1 MVENLEAS
9 WWLIAGYLILMLGIG
24 ILGRGKVTTI
34 EDMAVAGRRSG
45 VWLIAFSVAATW
57 INGTTLVGNSALGRD
72 FGLSSYWAGGSFLFV
87 TVWIGYYVV
96 PRLRETG
103 IITIPELFERF
114 FGPAYRLIAL
124 VLVILRDLGVT
135 AGTLGALTVVT
146 TALLDISAIESQA
159 LWLGVTVIYVFL
171 GGMWAVLVTD
181 SIQFVIIVAGTV
193 GLLFSGIGQ
202 LGGLSELGSR
212 VDPILLDL
220 SGRAGGL
227 QVLGW
232 IVIGIAVT
240 CGYQGIIQRGFA
252 ASSPET
258 ARKGFLYGGVLGI
271 LWYMVPPLIGLL
283 GLALHDSTV
292 RAEDTFVRVAFD
304 SASSQMATLIVV
316 SVLAASMSTL
326 SSTINTLASNFTL
339 DIYQRFIDPRSSMR
353 RRLWV
358 YRINVILIG
367 LLAAL
372 IYYLVPLLIEL
383 FWLGGR
389 IMGSS
394 VAPALVALVMFPAV
408 RRAPKTVLATMILGA
423 TTVAALQIFGAVQE
437 VGSVVIIWRLD
448 PILVGFPIAVLTLC
462 LGTWIE
468 TRGTTG
474 ADGVQV

>member
-1 MVENLEAS
+1 MENLEAS
-9 WWLIAGYLILMLGIG
+9 WWLIAVYLVVMLGIG

-57 INGTTLVGNSALGRD
+57 INGTTLVGNSALGKD
-72 FGLSSYWAGGSFLFV
+72 FGLSSYWAGGSFVLV

-114 FGPAYRLIAL
+114 FGPKYRVVSLC
-124 VLVILRDLGVT
+124 LVILRDLGVT

-146 TALLDISAIESQA
+146 TALLDISVVESQA

-181 SIQFVIIVAGTV
+181 SIQFVIIVIGTV
-193 GLLFSGIGQ
+193 GLLFSAFSE
-202 LGGLSELGSR
+202 LGGLAELGSR
-212 VDPILLDL
+212 LDPALLDL
-220 SGRAGGL
+220 FGRAGVL
-227 QVLGW
+227 QVSGW

-240 CGYQGIIQRGFA
+240 GGYQGIIQRGFA
-252 ASSPET
+252 ASSPEV

-283 GLALHDSTV
+283 GQAAYGAELK
-292 RAEDTFVRVAFD
+292 AEDVFIRVAFD
-304 SASSQMATLIVV
+304 SAGGQLATLIVV
-316 SVLAASMSTL
+316 CVLAASMSTL
-326 SSTINTLASNFTL
+326 SSTINTVASNFTI
-339 DIYQRFIDPRSSMR
+339 DIYQRFIDPQSSVR
-353 RRLWV
+353 RQLWV
-358 YRINVILIG
+358 YRANVILVG
-367 LLAAL
+367 LLGAV

-389 IMGSS
+389 IMGAS
-394 VAPALVALVMFPAV
+394 VAPALVALVLFPAV
-408 RRAPKTVLATMILGA
+408 RRAPKTVLSTMILGA
-423 TTVAALQIFGAVQE
+423 TTVALLQIFGAIRE
-437 VGSVVIIWRLD
+437 VGSVVIIWQLD
-448 PILVGFPIAVLTLC
+448 PILVGLPIAVLTLC

-468 TRGTTG
+468 TRHMTG
-474 ADGVQV
+474 NARAAG

>member
-1 MVENLEAS
+1 MENLEAS
-9 WWLIAGYLILMLGIG
+9 WWLIGVYLAAMLGIG
-24 ILGRGKVTTI
+24 ILGREKVTTI

-57 INGTTLVGNSALGRD
+57 INGTTLVGNSALGKE

-87 TVWIGYYVV
+87 TVWIGYYIV
-96 PRLRETG
+96 PRLRATG

-114 FGPAYRLIAL
+114 FGPKYRLVSL
-124 VLVILRDLGVT
+124 CLVILRDLGVT

-146 TALLDISAIESQA
+146 TALLDISVVESQA

-193 GLLFSGIGQ
+193 GLLFSGVSQ
-202 LGGLSELGSR
+202 VGGLSELGSR
-212 VDPILLDL
+212 VDPALLDL
-220 SGRAGGL
+220 FGRAGGL

-232 IVIGIAVT
+232 IVIGIGVT

-271 LWYMVPPLIGLL
+271 LWYMVPPLVGLL
-283 GLALHDSTV
+283 GVALHGDTV

-304 SASSQMATLIVV
+304 STSGQMATLIVV

-326 SSTINTLASNFTL
+326 SSTINTLASNFTI
-339 DIYQRFIDPRSSMR
+339 DVYQRFINPRSSIR
-353 RRLWV
+353 RQLWV
-358 YRINVILIG
+358 YRANVVLVG

-394 VAPALVALVMFPAV
+394 VAPALVALVLFPAV
-408 RRAPKTVLATMILGA
+408 RRAPKTVLSTMILGA
-423 TTVAALQIFGAVQE
+423 TTVTLLQIFGAIQE
-437 VGSVVIIWRLD
+437 VGSVVIIWQLD
-448 PILVGFPIAVLTLC
+448 PILVGLPLAVLTLC
-462 LGTWIE
+462 LGTWLE
-468 TRGTTG
+468 TRHMTG
-474 ADGVQV
+474 NAEIQS